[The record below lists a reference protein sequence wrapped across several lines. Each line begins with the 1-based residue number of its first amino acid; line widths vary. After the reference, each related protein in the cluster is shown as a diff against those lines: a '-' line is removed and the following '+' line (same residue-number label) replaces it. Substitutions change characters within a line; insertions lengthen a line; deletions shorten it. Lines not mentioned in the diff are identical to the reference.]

1 MAKIITN
8 FKIKVKSEKCMNS
21 AEASNV
27 ELENSKSLQSTYWV
41 PGLGIDHWLMGGGKD
56 YSLYIHAYIHTYIY
70 CCSLKRLFTI
80 NISKKEY

>member
-8 FKIKVKSEKCMNS
+8 FKIKVISEKCMNS
-21 AEASNV
+21 VEATNV

-56 YSLYIHAYIHTYIY
+56 YSLCIHAYIH
-70 CCSLKRLFTI
+70 LLLV
-80 NISKKEY
+80 SKTAFHHQY